1 MLEIKQ
7 EEIKAGADKNE
18 RLLKEKEQ
26 AIRNR
31 FKTIVTKS
39 IKSIETP
46 SLEQS
51 TAAPYPI
58 RSLINAIEQYEGK
71 FPSQLKIFLKENHSE
86 FFSKLKEMDQKF
98 LLKKSGEETKL
109 ENLSGKKLTE
119 RLEMLIREM
128 ENVQIMVD
136 KMQLTQGSSSST
148 TEKES
153 HADKHASAL
162 EEKRSKRGLG
172 IG

>member
-1 MLEIKQ
+1 MI
-7 EEIKAGADKNE
+7 GASVALLFGPIAPLAAVPLAILVSQTNFFKKNE

-51 TAAPYPI
+51 TAAQYPI

-71 FPSQLKIFLKENHSE
+71 
-86 FFSKLKEMDQKF
+86 DQKF
-98 LLKKSGEETKL
+98 LLKKSGEETPC
-109 ENLSGKKLTE
+109 
-119 RLEMLIREM
+119 R
-128 ENVQIMVD
+128 
-136 KMQLTQGSSSST
+136 
-148 TEKES
+148 
-153 HADKHASAL
+153 
-162 EEKRSKRGLG
+162 
-172 IG
+172 